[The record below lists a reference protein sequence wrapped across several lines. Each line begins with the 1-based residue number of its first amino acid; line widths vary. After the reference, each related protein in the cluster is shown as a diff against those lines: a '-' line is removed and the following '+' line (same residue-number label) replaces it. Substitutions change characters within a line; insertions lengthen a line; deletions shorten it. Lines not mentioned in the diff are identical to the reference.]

1 MDPYSA
7 IFMRQVDLPIY
18 YKHVKAYEATVTI
31 YLFIIFFF
39 DMLKPAIYD
48 GLGLSGAPK
57 PKHLMIISPIKSRS

>member
-31 YLFIIFFF
+31 YLFIYF
-39 DMLKPAIYD
+39 
-48 GLGLSGAPK
+48 
-57 PKHLMIISPIKSRS
+57 

>member
-31 YLFIIFFF
+31 YLFIFFF
-39 DMLKPAIYD
+39 WHAEASYIWWIRFEWGSKTQAFNDN
-48 GLGLSGAPK
+48 
-57 PKHLMIISPIKSRS
+57 